1 MVEVLSEYF
10 SDDMKKKATVRRV
23 QTELNKTT
31 LFEVLWAG
39 KSVGVYQTEQEADY
53 SRKLCIGKPSIQNL
67 KGLDPLTIMTCLFV
81 YCLHLHIQMR

>member
-10 SDDMKKKATVRRV
+10 SDDMKNKATVRRV

-39 KSVGVYQTEQEADY
+39 KSVGVYQTEQEAENIAENY
-53 SRKLCIGKPSIQNL
+53 ALGSQISR
-67 KGLDPLTIMTCLFV
+67 T
-81 YCLHLHIQMR
+81 

>member
-23 QTELNKTT
+23 QTELNKTI

-39 KSVGVYQTEQEADY
+39 KSVGVYQTEQEAENIAENY
-53 SRKLCIGKPSIQNL
+53 ALGSSVSR
-67 KGLDPLTIMTCLFV
+67 T
-81 YCLHLHIQMR
+81 

>member
-23 QTELNKTT
+23 QTELNKST

-39 KSVGVYQTEQEADY
+39 KSVGVYQTEQEAENIAENY
-53 SRKLCIGKPSIQNL
+53 ALGSSISR
-67 KGLDPLTIMTCLFV
+67 T
-81 YCLHLHIQMR
+81 

>member
-23 QTELNKTT
+23 QTELNKTI

-39 KSVGVYQTEQEADY
+39 KSVGVYQTEQEAENIAENY
-53 SRKLCIGKPSIQNL
+53 ALGSSISR
-67 KGLDPLTIMTCLFV
+67 T
-81 YCLHLHIQMR
+81 

>member
-10 SDDMKKKATVRRV
+10 SDDMRKKATVRRV

-39 KSVGVYQTEQEADY
+39 KSVGVYQTEQEAENIAENY
-53 SRKLCIGKPSIQNL
+53 ALGSQVSR
-67 KGLDPLTIMTCLFV
+67 T
-81 YCLHLHIQMR
+81 

>member
-39 KSVGVYQTEQEADY
+39 KSVGVYQTEQEAENIAENY
-53 SRKLCIGKPSIQNL
+53 ALGSTISR
-67 KGLDPLTIMTCLFV
+67 T
-81 YCLHLHIQMR
+81 

>member
-10 SDDMKKKATVRRV
+10 SDDMRKKATVRRV

-39 KSVGVYQTEQEADY
+39 KSVGVYQTEQEAENIAENY
-53 SRKLCIGKPSIQNL
+53 ALGSQISR
-67 KGLDPLTIMTCLFV
+67 T
-81 YCLHLHIQMR
+81 

>member
-23 QTELNKTT
+23 QTELNKST

-39 KSVGVYQTEQEADY
+39 KSVGVYQTEQEAENIAENY
-53 SRKLCIGKPSIQNL
+53 ALGSSVSRS
-67 KGLDPLTIMTCLFV
+67 
-81 YCLHLHIQMR
+81 

>member
-39 KSVGVYQTEQEADY
+39 KSVGVYQTEQEAENIAENY
-53 SRKLCIGKPSIQNL
+53 AFGSSISR
-67 KGLDPLTIMTCLFV
+67 T
-81 YCLHLHIQMR
+81 

>member
-23 QTELNKTT
+23 QTELNKSI

-39 KSVGVYQTEQEADY
+39 KSVGVYQTEQEAENIAENY
-53 SRKLCIGKPSIQNL
+53 ALGSSISRS
-67 KGLDPLTIMTCLFV
+67 
-81 YCLHLHIQMR
+81 

>member
-10 SDDMKKKATVRRV
+10 SDDMKNKATVRRV

-39 KSVGVYQTEQEADY
+39 KSVGVYQTEQEAENIAENY
-53 SRKLCIGKPSIQNL
+53 ALGSSVSR
-67 KGLDPLTIMTCLFV
+67 T
-81 YCLHLHIQMR
+81 

>member
-39 KSVGVYQTEQEADY
+39 KSVGVYQTEQEAENIAENY
-53 SRKLCIGKPSIQNL
+53 ALGSQVSR
-67 KGLDPLTIMTCLFV
+67 T
-81 YCLHLHIQMR
+81 

>member
-23 QTELNKTT
+23 QTELNKST

-39 KSVGVYQTEQEADY
+39 KSVGVYQTEQEAENIAENY
-53 SRKLCIGKPSIQNL
+53 ALGSSISRS
-67 KGLDPLTIMTCLFV
+67 
-81 YCLHLHIQMR
+81 

>member
-23 QTELNKTT
+23 QTELNKTI

-39 KSVGVYQTEQEADY
+39 KSVGVYQTEQEAENIAENY
-53 SRKLCIGKPSIQNL
+53 ALGSEVSR
-67 KGLDPLTIMTCLFV
+67 T
-81 YCLHLHIQMR
+81 

>member
-39 KSVGVYQTEQEADY
+39 KSVGVYQTEIEAQNIARNY
-53 SRKLCIGKPSIQNL
+53 ALGSQVSR
-67 KGLDPLTIMTCLFV
+67 T
-81 YCLHLHIQMR
+81 

>member
-31 LFEVLWAG
+31 LFEVSWAG
-39 KSVGVYQTEQEADY
+39 KSVGVYQTEQEAENIAENY
-53 SRKLCIGKPSIQNL
+53 ALGSQISR
-67 KGLDPLTIMTCLFV
+67 T
-81 YCLHLHIQMR
+81 

>member
-23 QTELNKTT
+23 QTELNKSI

-39 KSVGVYQTEQEADY
+39 KSVGVYQTEQEAENIAENY
-53 SRKLCIGKPSIQNL
+53 ALGSQISR
-67 KGLDPLTIMTCLFV
+67 T
-81 YCLHLHIQMR
+81 

>member
-39 KSVGVYQTEQEADY
+39 KSVGVYQTEQEADNIAENY
-53 SRKLCIGKPSIQNL
+53 ALGSQVSR
-67 KGLDPLTIMTCLFV
+67 T
-81 YCLHLHIQMR
+81 

>member
-23 QTELNKTT
+23 QTELNKST

-39 KSVGVYQTEQEADY
+39 KSVGVYQTEQEAENIAENY
-53 SRKLCIGKPSIQNL
+53 ALGSSVSR
-67 KGLDPLTIMTCLFV
+67 T
-81 YCLHLHIQMR
+81 

>member
-23 QTELNKTT
+23 QTELNKTI

-39 KSVGVYQTEQEADY
+39 KSVGVYQTEQEAENIAENY
-53 SRKLCIGKPSIQNL
+53 ALGSQISR
-67 KGLDPLTIMTCLFV
+67 T
-81 YCLHLHIQMR
+81 

>member
-23 QTELNKTT
+23 QTELNKTI

-39 KSVGVYQTEQEADY
+39 KSVGVYQTEQEAENIAENY
-53 SRKLCIGKPSIQNL
+53 ALGSQVSR
-67 KGLDPLTIMTCLFV
+67 T
-81 YCLHLHIQMR
+81 